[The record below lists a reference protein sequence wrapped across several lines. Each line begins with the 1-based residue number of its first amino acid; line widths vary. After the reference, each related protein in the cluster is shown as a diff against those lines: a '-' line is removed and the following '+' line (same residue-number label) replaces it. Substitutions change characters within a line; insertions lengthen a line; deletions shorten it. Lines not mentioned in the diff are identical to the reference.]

1 MLGTDFKRVIEQV
14 SRDKG
19 INRDVLIQAL
29 EEALKSAARK
39 KHGSNIDI
47 ESQYNAELG
56 EIEVFRFREVAA
68 EVVDPD
74 VQVSFEDARL
84 LDPECEVGDSLGKKM
99 DTTTFG
105 RIAAQS
111 AKQVIIQKMKDAE
124 RDAVYSNYIDR
135 KGEVINGIVQRIDR
149 GDIIV
154 NLGHTEAVLPR
165 REQTPKEMYR
175 RGDRIRAYILDI
187 LYETRGPQIILS
199 RTHPSFL
206 IHLFRMEVP
215 EISEGIV
222 NIVGAAREPGVRAK
236 FSVSSNDSDIDP
248 VGACVGMKGSRVQNV
263 VQELRGEKIDIIA
276 WHVDSAKYVC
286 NALSP
291 AEISRV
297 IIDEENKMMEVIVPD
312 DHLSIAIGK
321 RGQNVRLASKLTGW
335 RLDVKS
341 EARYNETMRHGYETL
356 VALPDV
362 SVSLA
367 DTLYEKGFF
376 SAEELSLATV
386 EDLADI
392 RGLSEEDAC
401 QLIENAN
408 NWEGF
413 IAQEDEP
420 GTNEADADIQDV
432 EEALVDE
439 NDAIRA
445 SDETM
450 RPGWETLVVLPDVSV
465 NLADALYEEGF
476 CSAEEL
482 SLAIVE
488 DLIDIEG
495 ISEEDACQLIE
506 NANNWESFIAPAD
519 EPGTDEAGT
528 DEADADIQD
537 VEEALVHESDASVAS
552 ASMTSASMT
561 SDRSAPDES
570 QEGATSDD
578 RDEQKLADTVMSEN
592 DNEIDSYEQDSDN
605 ASDTKE
611 EVSFESEQPFPDETE
626 EILNPNASDGDE
638 KADDLV
644 AEDNDGIRVEPRIQ
658 MPTDID
664 KGRVSENE
672 INSKMEKSD

>member
-1 MLGTDFKRVIEQV
+1 MLGTEFKRVIEQV

-39 KHGSNIDI
+39 KYGSNIDI

-56 EIEVFRFREVAA
+56 EIEVFQFKEVAE
-68 EVVDPD
+68 EVVEPE
-74 VQVSFEDARL
+74 VQISFEDARL
-84 LDPECEVGDSLGKKM
+84 LDPECEIGDSLGKKM
-99 DTTTFG
+99 DTASFG

-124 RDAVYSNYIDR
+124 RDAVYSSYIDR

-165 REQTPKEMYR
+165 REQTPKELYR

-199 RTHPSFL
+199 RTHPNFL

-215 EISEGIV
+215 EIIEGIV

-276 WHVDSAKYVC
+276 WHMDAAKYVC

-312 DHLSIAIGK
+312 EYLSIAIGK

-341 EARYNETMRHGYETL
+341 EARYNETMRHGYESL

-367 DTLYEKGFF
+367 DALYEKGFF

-386 EDLADI
+386 EDLTDI

-408 NWEGF
+408 NWESF
-413 IAQEDEP
+413 VVS
-420 GTNEADADIQDV
+420 TNEAEEEQAPVSESGDSTVPDDA
-432 EEALVDE
+432 
-439 NDAIRA
+439 
-445 SDETM
+445 M
-450 RPGWETLVVLPDVSV
+450 RPGYETLIVLPDVSRD
-465 NLADALYEEGF
+465 LADALYEEGF
-476 CSAEEL
+476 CSADEL
-482 SLAIVE
+482 SLALEE
-488 DLIDIEG
+488 DLADIKG
-495 ISEEDACQLIE
+495 LSEEDACQLIE
-506 NANNWESFIAPAD
+506 NANNWESFIASTDDTDDDIQEVEKA
-519 EPGTDEAGT
+519 PGDHTASEDAATDET
-528 DEADADIQD
+528 DDDNQV
-537 VEEALVHESDASVAS
+537 VEK
-552 ASMTSASMT
+552 TPGI
-561 SDRSAPDES
+561 APDGSIPDKS
-570 QEGATSDD
+570 QERAAPGD
-578 RDEQKLADTVMSEN
+578 RDEREPADMAISDD
-592 DNEIDSYEQDSDN
+592 DNAINSHEQDPGDGSG
-605 ASDTKE
+605 AE
-611 EVSFESEQPFPDETE
+611 EGIEFESEPPLPDQTE
-626 EILNPNASDGDE
+626 EMVNLTDSDGDE
-638 KADDLV
+638 KTDNWV
-644 AEDNDGIRVEPRIQ
+644 AEDNDGICVEP
-658 MPTDID
+658 PDID
-664 KGRVSENE
+664 TGRISENE
-672 INSKMEKSD
+672 MIPKIETSDPDTAESTS